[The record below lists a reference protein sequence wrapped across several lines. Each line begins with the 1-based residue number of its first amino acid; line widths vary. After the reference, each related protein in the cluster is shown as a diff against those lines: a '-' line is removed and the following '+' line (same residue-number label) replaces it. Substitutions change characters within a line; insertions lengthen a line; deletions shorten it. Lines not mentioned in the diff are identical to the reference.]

1 MPGFGICPGV
11 FRCVISFAAFSEQ
24 SLCGDAVLDLLIEGD
39 LLNDH
44 FVQYDCAKRERDFM
58 RARRMVRLLTLG
70 ITAILLAVPAGGCV
84 AEGENAFQ
92 PAPQKFSFS
101 LNKLPENGSRF
112 SLVISDGDERT
123 ISGNFSVQQLQ
134 ILRAI
139 MTEAQKFALTAEA
152 AGAKAPIT
160 TRFMDRQEP
169 AFRLDVEKLGNQ
181 SRLFLTLKSEIG
193 RMTADAGKVD
203 RSTRREEGFFFEL
216 VTSLD
221 SVLPKLPPQPSK

>member
-1 MPGFGICPGV
+1 
-11 FRCVISFAAFSEQ
+11 
-24 SLCGDAVLDLLIEGD
+24 
-39 LLNDH
+39 
-44 FVQYDCAKRERDFM
+44 
-58 RARRMVRLLTLG
+58 MVRLVTLG
-70 ITAILLAVPAGGCV
+70 ITAILLSVPAGGRV

-101 LNKLPENGSRF
+101 LNRLPENGSRF

-221 SVLPKLPPQPSK
+221 SVLPKLPAQPSR